1 LVTPSGFP
9 VYALFWTFAEKGTF
23 TVRELK
29 SKVVCV
35 ADALA
40 AAAVLMMGEAAEGTP
55 VVVIREAPYQKGE
68 GKIKEVVRP
77 EEEDLFL

>member
-1 LVTPSGFP
+1 VGHAIGISGLSP
-9 VYALFWTFAEKGTF
+9 LQDLRGKKDLYG
-23 TVRELK
+23 RELR

-40 AAAVLMMGEAAEGTP
+40 AAAVLLMGEAAEGTP
-55 VVVIREAPYQKGE
+55 VVIIRGAPYERGE
-68 GKIKEVVRP
+68 GKIREVLRP